1 MIGEILGFT
10 PRVPPSAFVAPD
22 AVVLGDVH
30 LGENASVWYGAVL
43 RGDAGPIRVGAR
55 TNIQDHCV
63 LHATTGQSSLTIGD
77 EVTVGHRVILHGAV
91 VRDRCLIGMGAILLD
106 DCEIGEESLVAAGA
120 VILGGMRVPPRSF
133 VAGMPARV
141 RGPIPPEAHARLRE
155 SADVYV
161 ALAREHAR
169 RVIASLII
177 AAAFL
182 VAGPAAESR
191 AQTPVAGSPSDSLRA
206 AAPSAA
212 PASPASGAR
221 ERRYPSRRSAELK
234 ARLLEAPPTAS
245 APAWALEFATSPD
258 VQRLE
263 PEARAAEQLWAA
275 RIGLASQPDGSQQK
289 ELWSIVERYEG
300 CLLDSVAIK
309 RAALGLT
316 KIGVVVP
323 LSGRY
328 ERYGKTFVNGLRVA
342 LEEHNRDFAP
352 SLSLVL
358 YDSEG
363 DPFITARKARWLL
376 MDHGVSLLIGE
387 LFTANTAP
395 LASATQVV
403 GAVLLSP
410 SASNERLATLG
421 EAVFQLHVPPAALAS
436 ALARHLKATSPK
448 DQVGIIVNATPDDA
462 ASLKLVTDA
471 CKTAGVTVAG
481 VQRITDSMVD
491 LTTNITALA
500 RKKART
506 IVLIGDA
513 RLVGIAAPQ
522 IAQLLPDAKV
532 VGFESMD
539 PDGLLREAKQSL
551 EGASF
556 FVSDYA
562 LLGGARDSFAL
573 RYEKV
578 HHEKPTRMSVRGYL
592 VGLAVTRAVESG
604 CVNASGL
611 TEALRNQ
618 LYDGDE
624 GRVLHA
630 LKPAVPAEPERL
642 VVRKGKAIAAAP

>member
-10 PRVPPSAFVAPD
+10 PRVPPSAFVAPN

-55 TNIQDHCV
+55 TNIQDLCV

-91 VRDRCLIGMGAILLD
+91 VRDRCLIGMGAVLLD

-120 VILGGMRVPPRSF
+120 VVLGGMRVPPRSF
-133 VAGMPARV
+133 VAGTPARV

-177 AAAFL
+177 TAAFL
-182 VAGPAAESR
+182 TTGPASESR
-191 AQTPVAGSPSDSLRA
+191 AQTSVASPSDSIRV
-206 AAPSAA
+206 AAPL
-212 PASPASGAR
+212 PNPASGAR
-221 ERRYPSRRSAELK
+221 ERRYPARRAAELK
-234 ARLLEAPPTAS
+234 ARLLDAPPAGS
-245 APAWALEFATSPD
+245 APAWALEFTASPD

-263 PEARAAEQLWAA
+263 PAARAAEQLWAA
-275 RIGLASQPDGSQQK
+275 RIGLAGQPDGNQQK

-309 RAALGLT
+309 RAALGIT

-328 ERYGKTFVNGLRVA
+328 ERYGKTFVNGLRIA
-342 LEEHNRDFAP
+342 LEEHNREFAP
-352 SLSLVL
+352 FLSLVL

-387 LFTANTAP
+387 LFTANPAP
-395 LASATQVV
+395 LAAATQVV

-448 DQVGIIVNATPDDA
+448 ARVGILANRTADDA
-462 ASLKLVTDA
+462 ASTALVVDA
-471 CKTAGVTVAG
+471 CKAAGVTVAG
-481 VQRITDSMVD
+481 IERIADETVD
-491 LTTNITALA
+491 LTAHLTSLKN
-500 RKKART
+500 KKAT
-506 IVLIGDA
+506 TLVLIGDA

-522 IAQLLPDAKV
+522 IAQLTPDAKV
-532 VGFESMD
+532 VGFESLD
-539 PDGLLREAKQSL
+539 PDGLMREAKQSL

-578 HHEKPTRMSVRGYL
+578 HREKPTRMSVRGYL
-592 VGLAVTRAVESG
+592 VGLAVTRAVENG
-604 CVNASGL
+604 CVNAAGL
-611 TEALRNQ
+611 REALRNQ

-624 GRVLHA
+624 GRLLHA
-630 LKPAVPAEPERL
+630 LKPVVPAEPERL

>member
-10 PRVPPSAFVAPD
+10 PRVPPSVFVAPN

-120 VILGGMRVPPRSF
+120 VVLGGMRVPPRSF
-133 VAGMPARV
+133 VAGTPARV

-169 RVIASLII
+169 RVIASLLIT
-177 AAAFL
+177 AALL

-191 AQTPVAGSPSDSLRA
+191 AQTPVAATPSDSARA
-206 AAPSAA
+206 AAPSAT
-212 PASPASGAR
+212 SASGAR
-221 ERRYPSRRSAELK
+221 ERRYPARRAAELK
-234 ARLLEAPPTAS
+234 ARLLDAPPAGS
-245 APAWALEFATSPD
+245 APAWALEFTASPD

-263 PEARAAEQLWAA
+263 PAARAAEQLWAA
-275 RIGLASQPDGSQQK
+275 RIGLAGQPDGSQQK
-289 ELWSIVERYEG
+289 ELWSVVERYEG

-309 RAALGLT
+309 RAALGVT

-342 LEEHNRDFAP
+342 LEEHNREFAP

-395 LASATQVV
+395 LAAATQVV

-421 EAVFQLHVPPAALAS
+421 EAVFQLHVPPAALAT
-436 ALARHLKATSPK
+436 ALARHLKATSSK
-448 DQVGIIVNATPDDA
+448 EVGIIVNATPEDA

-471 CKTAGVTVAG
+471 CKTAGVTVVG

-491 LTTNITALA
+491 LTTNITALSK
-500 RKKART
+500 RKAKT

-522 IAQLLPDAKV
+522 IAQLAPDAKV
-532 VGFESMD
+532 VGFESLD

-578 HHEKPTRMSVRGYL
+578 HREKPTRMSVRGYL

-604 CVNASGL
+604 CVNAAGL
-611 TEALRNQ
+611 RDALQNQ